1 MKKYRAWRDG
11 QEIAQNI
18 RMADTFI
25 KRLKGLLFEESLE
38 EEQGLLITPC
48 NQVHTLGMKFPIDV
62 VYLTKEGEVI
72 HTQSA
77 VAPNAVGPCIRSCSR
92 VLELKEGT
100 VRKKRI
106 AMGQRIAFDP
116 FGNI

>member
-1 MKKYRAWRDG
+1 MKTYRAWRDG
-11 QEIAQNI
+11 QEIAQDI

-25 KRLKGLLFEESLE
+25 KRLKGLLFEKALD

-48 NQVHTLGMKFPIDV
+48 NQVHTLGMKFPIDL
-62 VYLTKEGEVI
+62 VYLTNEGEVI

-77 VAPNAVGPCIRSCSR
+77 VAPGAVGPCIRRCGR

-116 FGNI
+116 IREH